1 MLITSNNKLI
11 YSHFDDIFHVSSVNN
26 DSLGARGY
34 NIQCISEHT
43 TINRIK
49 IKHSEPC

>member
-26 DSLGARGY
+26 DSLCDY
-34 NIQCISEHT
+34 DSLCISEHT